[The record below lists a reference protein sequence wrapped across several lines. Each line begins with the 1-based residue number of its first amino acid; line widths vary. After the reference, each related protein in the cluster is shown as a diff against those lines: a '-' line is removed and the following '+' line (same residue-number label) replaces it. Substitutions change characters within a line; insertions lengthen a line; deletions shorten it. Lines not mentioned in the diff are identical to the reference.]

1 MQLREVEDPPIQK
14 LLKGGGHVQKAGQ
27 VRPLLP
33 HKRLGLVP
41 NILNRVLVRVV
52 WRKPQTGDRPLL
64 LGLPGVHRRQIVS
77 HRCCFVVAGIV
88 PDNGQLRIWV
98 AQAQVEQKVG
108 RRQGIRHAI
117 GYQMRGTG
125 DEIDRAII
133 RLPFADVADGQRD
146 PRIARPPDVA
156 AGIAPQHEAFV
167 GKEHDPLP
175 AHNLVPVLRDIRG
188 YLGMSG
194 CHEGGV
200 FLGLVA
206 WVCFQ
211 LSPAACRR
219 S

>member
-14 LLKGGGHVQKAGQ
+14 LLKRGGHVQKAGQ

-33 HKRLGLVP
+33 HTRLGLVP
-41 NILNRVLVRVV
+41 DILNRVLAWVVR
-52 WRKPQTGDRPLL
+52 RKPQTGDWPLL
-64 LGLPGVHRRQIVS
+64 LGLPGVHLRQIVP
-77 HRCCFVVAGIV
+77 HRCRFVVAGIV
-88 PDNGQLRIWV
+88 PDDGHLRTRV
-98 AQAQVEQKVG
+98 VQAQVEQKVG

-117 GYQMRGTG
+117 GHPMHGAG

-133 RLPFADVADGQRD
+133 RLPLADVAHRQRD
-146 PRIARPPDVA
+146 PRIAWPPDVA

-175 AHNLVPVLRDIRG
+175 AHDLVPVRRDRRG
-188 YLGMSG
+188 YLALSG

-206 WVCFQ
+206 WVFFQ